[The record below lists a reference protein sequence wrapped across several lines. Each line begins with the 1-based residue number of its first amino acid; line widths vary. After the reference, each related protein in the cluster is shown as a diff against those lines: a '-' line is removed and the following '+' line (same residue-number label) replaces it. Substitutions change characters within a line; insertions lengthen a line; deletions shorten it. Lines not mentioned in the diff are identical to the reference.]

1 LAATWKTY
9 LYLGSFVI
17 LCILGILVQYKMK
30 KNVEEEN
37 LEGHAELNESITPN
51 INDVSVSMSL
61 STNAHQI

>member
-1 LAATWKTY
+1 M
-9 LYLGSFVI
+9 I